1 MIKANKKVGIVYCSN
16 SEKYVDELKRNIIE
30 KKREGY
36 CIETIVVDN
45 ELINP
50 ERMIDERVFNSL
62 DKCDYGIVF
71 LTKDLTMKDGKSVSR
86 PNVLLELGYLRGRL
100 GKNKIWCI
108 TDFPHKDIE
117 EKEYLLPSDFVAEVP
132 EEIDENNYK
141 SGLKRV
147 VEKFIRTHNIVK
159 LDNYDANDLVSSLI
173 LNPYYRTDFEELF
186 SKDKLMQ
193 INKFSLQC
201 QQEEIF
207 EMWVDEKDKLEDA
220 GQIIYLFER
229 MVFLPFFPKKII
241 YDKLLD
247 FLSVKIQEDNE
258 YLYACRKILK
268 VVNEYEECKRN
279 KQKYESASFYLNKAG
294 EIEQELRIFES
305 VKIAPIIECVTRN
318 YLGLCYLNAYL
329 ASVKIAKEGKDIV
342 DKGENILEK
351 AKGNFR
357 TVIMLSEKNFS
368 DKVEVFQAFAE
379 YNMARTIKNLREDA
393 ESEYNTAINKRRLLS
408 GASSL
413 PEIFKLNFSLERI
426 HAEIDY
432 YDYIRE
438 KGAMDLIDYNEK
450 IESLSKELENIRL
463 TPAADVSLFKSLED
477 KLNRCKNSSF

>member
-1 MIKANKKVGIVYCSN
+1 MIKANKKVGIVYCGN
-16 SEKYVDELKRNIIE
+16 SEKYVDELKRNIFE

-45 ELINP
+45 KLINP
-50 ERMIDERVFNSL
+50 ERMIDERVFNNL

-86 PNVLLELGYLRGRL
+86 PNVLLELGYLRGHL

-132 EEIDENNYK
+132 EEIDKNNYK

-147 VEKFIRTHNIVK
+147 VEKFISTHNIVK

-207 EMWVDEKDKLEDA
+207 EMWIDEKDKLEDA

-247 FLSVKIQEDNE
+247 FLSVKIWEDNE

-279 KQKYESASFYLNKAG
+279 KQKYESASFYLNKAC

-305 VKIAPIIECVTRN
+305 VKVAPIIECVTRN

-329 ASVKIAKEGKDIV
+329 ASVKIVKEGKDIV
-342 DKGENILEK
+342 DKEENILEK
-351 AKGNFR
+351 EYEEHLEACKTEANFR

-432 YDYIRE
+432 Y
-438 KGAMDLIDYNEK
+438 EK